1 MNLLLEIGNL
11 NGLVALI
18 VAVMIGPPILL
29 TIIGFSLYKNNK
41 KGAKVLF
48 ILAVLYLLI
57 SLGICGS
64 MIL

>member
-18 VAVMIGPPILL
+18 VVIMIGPPLLL
-29 TIIGFSLYKNNK
+29 TIIGFGLYKNNK
-41 KGAKVLF
+41 KAAKIFF

-57 SLGICGS
+57 SLGICGVMVS
-64 MIL
+64 